1 MDYQNR
7 TALITGAS
15 GGIGEEFAKALAA
28 RGAQLILVARS
39 EDKLT
44 TLAETLHA
52 EHGVRTEVVVADL
65 SLPAAADKVI
75 ADVEARGLTV
85 DILINNAG
93 FGTHGF
99 LAEDDPAR
107 IRDEVA
113 LNVGALTDFTTA
125 YLAQMAERGA
135 GVIINVA
142 STAAFQPVPRM
153 AVYAATKAYV
163 LSLSEALWWEGKQ
176 SGVRVLA
183 LCPGA
188 TDTGFFDVVGT
199 DNAAAGA
206 KRSTT
211 QVVDTALR
219 ALDAGKP
226 SVVDGLQN
234 RIGAVMGRFVPTRLI
249 LRISERVVR

>member
-44 TLAETLHA
+44 ALAETLHA
-52 EHGVRTEVVVADL
+52 EHGVRTEVVAADL
-65 SLPAAADKVI
+65 SLPAAADEVI

-125 YLAQMAERGA
+125 YRLFEVERAIPFSSGIAGCWPAGRGCSGIVSGA
-135 GVIINVA
+135 
-142 STAAFQPVPRM
+142 
-153 AVYAATKAYV
+153 
-163 LSLSEALWWEGKQ
+163 
-176 SGVRVLA
+176 
-183 LCPGA
+183 
-188 TDTGFFDVVGT
+188 
-199 DNAAAGA
+199 
-206 KRSTT
+206 
-211 QVVDTALR
+211 
-219 ALDAGKP
+219 
-226 SVVDGLQN
+226 
-234 RIGAVMGRFVPTRLI
+234 
-249 LRISERVVR
+249 